1 MVKHLQVHPLDGRL
15 FVRAG
20 GAGKALAFGAKTRGA
35 RIVIF
40 DIDFDK
46 SRSLACAVFGE
57 VQSYKNLVNFQPVK
71 GAILANATPIGMH
84 PDTDRIPVAEVL
96 QSIF

>member
-1 MVKHLQVHPLDGRL
+1 MMVKHLQVHPLDGRL

-40 DIDFDK
+40 DIDFGINK
-46 SRSLACAVFGE
+46 AYHV
-57 VQSYKNLVNFQPVK
+57 YINFNF
-71 GAILANATPIGMH
+71 LW
-84 PDTDRIPVAEVL
+84 
-96 QSIF
+96 FF